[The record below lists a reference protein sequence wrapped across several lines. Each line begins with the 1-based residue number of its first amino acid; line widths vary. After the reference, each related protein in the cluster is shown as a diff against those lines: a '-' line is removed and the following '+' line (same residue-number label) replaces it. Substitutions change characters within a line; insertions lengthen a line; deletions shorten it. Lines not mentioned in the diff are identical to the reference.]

1 MKIRYGA
8 LLEEKKGIIPF
19 SISTEE
25 EEEEDEDG
33 DGVCGD
39 DLFTQRNNSFNKG

>member
-25 EEEEDEDG
+25 EEEDG

>member
-25 EEEEDEDG
+25 EEDAAAQTTFLDAKKQQ
-33 DGVCGD
+33 
-39 DLFTQRNNSFNKG
+39 FQ

>member
-25 EEEEDEDG
+25 EEEDARG
-33 DGVCGD
+33 RR
-39 DLFTQRNNSFNKG
+39 LRRRPFYAKKQQFQ